1 MTRRGLFLAA
11 AALAALSLSPDPTR
25 GAGVLRV
32 AALERAP
39 LPGAAWARPD
49 EVVVALTDTAD
60 DDDAARVMWE
70 AGGARAQRS
79 AYGPRFRLT
88 LDAGFTVE
96 EAMRRLRQMPEVAYV
111 EPNYIARASQTRPG
125 HFAPNDE
132 FYRFQWNMKMLD
144 AERIWGIQKGDRSV
158 AVAVLDTGVA
168 YENFGPFRKAPDWGD
183 TVFLPGFDFVNRD
196 SHPNDD
202 EGHGTHVA
210 STIAEAADNVEGV
223 AGLAFECAIMPVK
236 VLDAAGEGSFFDIA
250 EGVDYAVN
258 FTQGGERP
266 VKVINLSLGGPGES
280 RTLRE
285 AIDRAVAA
293 GITVVAAS
301 GNENSSSVEFPA
313 SLPSVIGVGAVDQR
327 KVRARYSNYG
337 SALDLVAP
345 GGDVRRDDDRDG
357 FPDGVAQQTL
367 DPDAVAAGRY
377 GAFGYFLF
385 NGTSMAAP
393 HVSAAAAL
401 LYSQGITSPAA
412 IQRALEQ
419 TAEDLGPPGRDD
431 QYGHGLIRPV
441 EALRGLGLNR

>member
-1 MTRRGLFLAA
+1 MNRTGRLLAA
-11 AALAALSLSPDPTR
+11 SALAALSLSPEPTR

-32 AALERAP
+32 AGERAP
-39 LPGAAWARPD
+39 LPGAAWARPN
-49 EVVVALTDTAD
+49 EVVVALAAGAD
-60 DDDAARVMWE
+60 DRDAARVMWE

-79 AYGPRFRLT
+79 AYGRRFRLT

-111 EPNYIARASQTRPG
+111 EPNFVARASQTRPG

-132 FYRFQWNMKMLD
+132 FYRFQWNMRMLD
-144 AERIWGIQKGDRSV
+144 AERTWGIQKGDRSV

-168 YENFGPFRKAPDWGD
+168 YEDFGPFRKAPDWGN

-196 SHPNDD
+196 SHANDD

-210 STIAEAADNVEGV
+210 STIAEEADNREGV

-236 VLDAAGEGSFFDIA
+236 VLDASGEGSFFDIA

-258 FTQGGERP
+258 FTQNGERP

-293 GITVVAAS
+293 GVTVVAAS
-301 GNENSSSVEFPA
+301 GNENSSTVEFPA
-313 SLPSVIGVGAVDQR
+313 SLPTVIGVGAVDQR
-327 KVRARYSNYG
+327 KVRARYSNHG
-337 SALDLVAP
+337 TALDLVAP

-367 DPDAVAAGRY
+367 DSDAVEAGR
-377 GAFGYFLF
+377 FDVFDYFLI

-401 LYSQGITSPAA
+401 LYRQGITSPAA
-412 IQRALEQ
+412 VQRALEQ
-419 TAEDLGPPGRDD
+419 TAEDLGPAGRDD
-431 QYGHGLIRPV
+431 EYGHGLIRPS
-441 EALRGLGLNR
+441 EALKGLGLNH